1 MSGVSGGSRE
11 GERRRQKLVGKV
23 TGKDMEAMDI
33 FTFFIFSHF
42 SLFLLC
48 PSSDLARSA
57 LASYAWEQINEG
69 EIHCGVFIFKA
80 SFQSHAERLQLEG
93 ESRLSA
99 AIKMSPSVSV
109 MRDDH
114 VRDPQPHLC

>member
-11 GERRRQKLVGKV
+11 GERRRQQLVGKV
-23 TGKDMEAMDI
+23 RRKDMEAMGI
-33 FTFFIFSHF
+33 FIFSYF
-42 SLFLLC
+42 LISPFLLLC